1 MHLDLC
7 NPKNTT
13 NPWSAV
19 TQCGPVLAAEAER
32 LPIAE
37 GLGYFINL
45 NKSTVKVINEVLNT
59 FNHFYPRPYD
69 LKMPSPSYR
78 QT

>member
-1 MHLDLC
+1 M
-7 NPKNTT
+7 
-13 NPWSAV
+13 
-19 TQCGPVLAAEAER
+19 QCGPVLAAEAER
-32 LPIAE
+32 LPITE

-59 FNHFYPRPYD
+59 FNPFHPRPYA
-69 LKMPSPSYR
+69 LKIPSPSYR